1 MPDNCNNCLNK
12 AKLESMALDILHNKA
27 ELEKIAED
35 QQYTK
40 NSVSGLKTDISDIK
54 TALTMAKGT
63 VIFLRYLGGIGL
75 FIAAVWTA
83 WIQTK

>member
-1 MPDNCNNCLNK
+1 MSDDCNNCMNK
-12 AKLESMALDILHNKA
+12 VKLESMSMDILHNKA
-27 ELEKIAED
+27 ELAKIVED
-35 QQYTK
+35 HAYIK
-40 NSVSGLKTDISDIK
+40 NSVSGLKGDLSDIK

-63 VIFLRYLGGIGL
+63 VVFLRYLGGIGL